1 MVRFA
6 GILTYACTVRLC
18 EGLDAMHSNRKKMN
32 QWTKA
37 FPSVL
42 NDTDNLPVIMCE
54 HYERLSRSQLPLKE
68 KSQPQGPG
76 FL

>member
-1 MVRFA
+1 
-6 GILTYACTVRLC
+6 
-18 EGLDAMHSNRKKMN
+18 MN